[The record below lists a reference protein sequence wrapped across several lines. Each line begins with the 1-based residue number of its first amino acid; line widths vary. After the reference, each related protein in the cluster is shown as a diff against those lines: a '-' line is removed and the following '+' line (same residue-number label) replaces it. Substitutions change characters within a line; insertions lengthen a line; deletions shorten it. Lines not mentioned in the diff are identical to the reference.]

1 MAKEYIVGEVRD
13 LPNSGIIARII
24 PGSIAEELGLVPG
37 DKLISVNGHSVK
49 DIIDLSFALA
59 EEYVEILIEKENGEQ
74 ELFEIEKDFD
84 DELGTEFESAVFD
97 HIRKC
102 ANRCIFCF
110 VDQMPQGMRDSLY
123 VKDDDYRLSFLY
135 GNFITLSNL
144 GPKDVE
150 RIKRLHLSP
159 LYISVHTTDGELR
172 SRMLGN
178 KKAADIQAQ
187 LDKLIKCGVEFHTQ
201 VVLCPNVNDGEY
213 LEKTIKDLYALRPHT
228 LSLAIVP
235 VGLTRYREDCYP
247 LAGFTPDEACQIIA
261 QINKWQERCRKEIGS
276 SFVYLSDEFYVAS
289 ESEIPSEEFYDG
301 FPQLENGIGLVRSF
315 LSEWE
320 EAVRD
325 VEGYAKPTYIDIVC
339 GVSAYKVLTPL
350 LSKLQISNLIPRLV
364 PVTNRFFG
372 ENVTVTGL
380 LTGRDIIQSLSELP
394 GSRSGVIIPG
404 IALRKGENK
413 FLDEITPT
421 EIESTIK
428 VPVRT
433 AYFAKDLFEL
443 LSSWR

>member
-1 MAKEYIVGEVRD
+1 M
-13 LPNSGIIARII
+13 PSSGIISRIV
-24 PGSIAEELGLVPG
+24 PGSIAEELELVPG
-37 DKLISVNGHSVK
+37 DKLMSVNGQSIN

-59 EEYVEILIEKENGEQ
+59 EEYVELIIEKKNGEQ

-84 DELGTEFESAVFD
+84 DELGAEFESAVFD
-97 HIRKC
+97 RVRQC

-110 VDQMPQGMRDSLY
+110 VDQMPMGMRESLY

-144 GPKDVE
+144 TPKDVD

-159 LYISVHTTDGELR
+159 LFISVHTTDGELR

-178 KKAADIQAQ
+178 KRAGDIQSQ
-187 LDKLIKCGVEFHTQ
+187 LARLIKCGVEFHAQ
-201 VVLCPNVNDGEY
+201 IVLCPKVNDGEQ
-213 LEKTIKDLYALRPHT
+213 LEKTIQDLYSLHPHT

-235 VGLTRYREDCYP
+235 VGLTRYRQACHP
-247 LAGFTPDEACQIIA
+247 LTGFTPDEARQTIEKVS
-261 QINKWQERCRKEIGS
+261 KWQERCRREIGS
-276 SFVYLSDEFYVAS
+276 SFVYLSDEFYIS
-289 ESEIPSEEFYDG
+289 TGTELPSEDFYDG

-320 EAVRD
+320 ESVKKAD
-325 VEGYAKPTYIDIVC
+325 GYQSPLHVDIVC
-339 GVSAYKVLTPL
+339 GVSAYKVLQPL
-350 LSKLQISNLIPRLV
+350 LEALQITNLIPRLV
-364 PVTNRFFG
+364 PVTNHFFG

-380 LTGRDIIQSLSELP
+380 LTGKDIISALAELP
-394 GSRSGVIIPG
+394 GPRSAVIIPG
-404 IALRKGENK
+404 VALRKGEEI
-413 FLDEITPT
+413 FLDELTPMH
-421 EIESTIK
+421 IESSIG

-433 AYFAKDLFEL
+433 AYFARDLFEL